1 MKQGNNIEQGL
12 AWWATLTR
20 TDKAPLA
27 PMRSDTGGEIDADLR
42 SPDPDVR
49 MAAGIAAVGDAWS
62 SFRKA
67 SIRSR

>member
-1 MKQGNNIEQGL
+1 LRDQKYSFSKEC
-12 AWWATLTR
+12 TVRPT
-20 TDKAPLA
+20 PE
-27 PMRSDTGGEIDADLR
+27 EIDADLR

-67 SIRSR
+67 SARSR